1 MDSIYEIIL
10 DVDEDII
17 NMIYDIIRII
27 TLQVITQSLF
37 CMNNE
42 EISFFNSHF
51 IQTVLFLCVS
61 IIFYWLIVKKLL
73 KDFPS
78 SRAAKKARSLFK
90 GF

>member
-17 NMIYDIIRII
+17 SMVYDIIRIV

-37 CMNNE
+37 CMNNK

-51 IQTVLFLCVS
+51 LQTVLFLCVS
-61 IIFYWLIVKKLL
+61 IVFYWLIVKKLL
-73 KDFPS
+73 KI
-78 SRAAKKARSLFK
+78 K
-90 GF
+90 GNEKDTKDNRIIK